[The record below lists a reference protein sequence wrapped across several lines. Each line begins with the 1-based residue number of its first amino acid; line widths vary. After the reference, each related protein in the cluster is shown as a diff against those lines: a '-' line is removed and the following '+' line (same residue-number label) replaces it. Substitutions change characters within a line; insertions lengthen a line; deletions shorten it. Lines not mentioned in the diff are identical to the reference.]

1 MDSKWHLIIKFRC
14 QNLSFT
20 VNFWGVY
27 FFGFVYI
34 PPEAVG
40 LQTSQ
45 TTVPI
50 SEITEMVT
58 KLDVKSFSTVGNV
71 EPLFI
76 HTTHI
81 CSSFF
86 LNGLPSQVF

>member
-1 MDSKWHLIIKFRC
+1 MSLLLKNYMNSKWHPIIKFRC

-20 VNFWGVY
+20 VNFRGGGCT

-34 PPEAVG
+34 PSEAVG

-58 KLDVKSFSTVGNV
+58 KLDVKSSSQ
-71 EPLFI
+71 PLAM
-76 HTTHI
+76 
-81 CSSFF
+81 
-86 LNGLPSQVF
+86 